1 MSFGVWTGLLETIP
15 VHVAPYGSVVVRL
28 SRDFLWM
35 TPLADL
41 GFFLFMALLLVA
53 LGRVWPRARSRPV
66 VMGAFTALS
75 ALALGSLLER
85 LHPVAVVLLAVG
97 IGTQVG
103 RWMGRPVRHP
113 RATPVLATLGML
125 VVLGLTA
132 RQKVMDRQ
140 FKQYWREW
148 LPTAPAGAPNVVLL
162 ILDTVR
168 GASLEFLDDL
178 GPQSPWNPVRPP
190 TLDSLA
196 GESVLFTRAI
206 APSPWT
212 LPSHESMFTGRW
224 ANRLS
229 GEGAAASQRLEG
241 LVPWIPTLPEV
252 LARHGYLT
260 AGFVGNL
267 IFTSAETGLARG
279 FLTYEDYQVSPAQLL
294 LSSAIGR
301 RLAGNDLLR
310 RVLRYHETLNRKGA
324 GTVTDQFLA
333 WHERSGDRPFFAF
346 LNFFDAHEP
355 YFPPDS
361 VRAAMPPGS
370 RWDDFT
376 HFVGLLTGATA
387 LRNRKW
393 DMDPAEQRAHASGY
407 HGAIL
412 RLDEEVHRL
421 VAELRRRGALANTV
435 LIIASDHGEQLGE
448 HNLYNHNNSL
458 YLPSLHVPLMV
469 LDPRSP
475 DRPLVV
481 RDVVSL
487 RDMAA
492 TILDLVDVKADS
504 VGIEGRSLARYWDS
518 GRASAEESGSRSA
531 ETAFSVLYRGAE
543 TEPWYPIERGPAM
556 YSLID
561 SEYHYILTGDGTEEL
576 FHIPSDP
583 MEKANLISQPPL
595 RNLVVEFRTRLRALA
610 PEAVGPGS

>member
-1 MSFGVWTGLLETIP
+1 
-15 VHVAPYGSVVVRL
+15 VAPYGGVVVRL

-41 GFFLFMALLLVA
+41 GFFLFTALLLVA

-66 VMGAFTALS
+66 VVGTFTALTT
-75 ALALGSLLER
+75 LALGSMLER
-85 LHPVAVVLLAVG
+85 IHPVAVALLAVG

-103 RWMGRPVRHP
+103 RWAGGLSRHP
-113 RATPVLATLGML
+113 RVVPILSTLGIL
-125 VVLGLTA
+125 VVLGLTT
-132 RQKVMDRQ
+132 RQEVMDRQ
-140 FKQYWREW
+140 FERYWRDW
-148 LPTAPAGAPNVVLL
+148 LPTTPAGAPNVVLL

-168 GASLEFLDDL
+168 GASLGFLEDL
-178 GPQSPWNPVRPP
+178 RPQSPWNSVRPP

-212 LPSHESMFTGRW
+212 LPSHQSMFTGRW

-229 GEGAAASQRLEG
+229 GEGGAGPERLQG

-279 FLTYEDYQVSPAQLL
+279 FLTYEDYEVSTAQTL

-310 RVLRYHETLNRKGA
+310 RILRYHETLNRKDA
-324 GTVTDQFLA
+324 GTVADQFLA
-333 WHERSGDRPFFAF
+333 WHERNGQRPFFAF

-361 VRAAMPPGS
+361 IREAMPPGS

-387 LRNRKW
+387 LRSEKW
-393 DMDPAEQRAHASGY
+393 DMDPAEQGAHASGY
-407 HGAIL
+407 HAAIL
-412 RLDEEVHRL
+412 RLDGEIHRML
-421 VAELRRRGALANTV
+421 AELGRRGALANTV

-448 HNLYNHNNSL
+448 HHLYNHNNSL

-469 LDPRSP
+469 LDPRASN
-475 DRPLVV
+475 RPLVV

-492 TILDLVDVKADS
+492 TILDLVGVVADS
-504 VGIEGRSLARYWDS
+504 VGIEGRSLARYWGS
-518 GRASAEESGSRSA
+518 EKASAEGSGAGPA
-531 ETAFSVLYRGAE
+531 EAAFSVLYRGAE
-543 TEPWYPIERGPAM
+543 TEAWYPIERGPAM

-561 SEYHYILTGDGTEEL
+561 SDYHYILSGDGTEEL
-576 FHIPSDP
+576 FHILSDP
-583 MEKANLISQPPL
+583 MEEANLITQPGM
-595 RNLVVEFRTRLRALA
+595 RNLVVDFRTRLRALA